1 MRKVLLFCEDTGHA
15 QVIRGLFE
23 RLADEYEVEVSCE
36 IRTAQGGHG
45 KMLHELKQFVRG
57 FARKPESLP
66 DLLLIARDANCQ
78 GYGDCKLH
86 ITKALGDFACPWVA
100 AIPDPHV
107 ERWLLLDA
115 SAFKS
120 VLGKGCSAPDQKCE
134 RERYK
139 NLLIKAISDAGV
151 KPFLGGIEYA
161 TDIVNAMDLARLER
175 IDASLGHLLKDLR
188 NRFNEWKQS

>member
-15 QVIRGLFE
+15 EVIRGLFE
-23 RLADEYEVEVSCE
+23 RLAKEQGVEASCDV
-36 IRTAQGGHG
+36 RTARGGHG

-78 GYGDCKLH
+78 GYGECKQQ
-86 ITKALGDFACPWVA
+86 INKVLGDFACPWVA

-115 SAFKS
+115 GAFKS
-120 VLGKGCSAPDQKCE
+120 VLGKGCSAPDHKCE
-134 RERYK
+134 APAVQE
-139 NLLIKAISDAGV
+139 
-151 KPFLGGIEYA
+151 
-161 TDIVNAMDLARLER
+161 LANSSHQRCR
-175 IDASLGHLLKDLR
+175 C
-188 NRFNEWKQS
+188 

>member
-1 MRKVLLFCEDTGHA
+1 MRKVLLFCEDTGHV
-15 QVIRGLFE
+15 QVIRGLLE
-23 RLADEYEVEVSCE
+23 RSAKEQGVEVSAE
-36 IRTAQGGHG
+36 VRTARGGHG
-45 KMLHELKQFVRG
+45 KMLHELKQFVRE
-57 FARKPESLP
+57 FAGKPESLP

-78 GYGDCKLH
+78 GYGDCKQH
-86 ITKALGDFACPWVA
+86 IQKAIGNFTCAWVA

-120 VLGKGCSAPDQKCE
+120 VFGKGCSAPDQKCE

-139 NLLIKAISDAGV
+139 KLLIQAITDAGV

-161 TDIVNAMDLARLER
+161 ADLVNAMDLTRLER
-175 IDASLGHLLKDLR
+175 LDVSLGHLLKDLR
-188 NRFNEWKQS
+188 SCFNEWKQS